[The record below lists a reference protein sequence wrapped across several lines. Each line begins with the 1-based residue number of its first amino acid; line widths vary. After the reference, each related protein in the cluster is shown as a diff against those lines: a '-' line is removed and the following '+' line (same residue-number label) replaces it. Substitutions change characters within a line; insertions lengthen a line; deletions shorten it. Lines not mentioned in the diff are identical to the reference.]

1 MLATL
6 KPTVYLDTVVANGA
20 MRASRGTVKLTGVAP
35 LHSNSDATDFHVL
48 VERSAEV
55 ILWNFRRLLVRG
67 REGKGINRKESRRK
81 EGGEV
86 RKDGNEHNWKGG
98 GEKESPEADH

>member
-1 MLATL
+1 M
-6 KPTVYLDTVVANGA
+6 KGERDEEEEEKTVISFSDAIVHPRTVMVEFLDTVVANGA

-55 ILWNFRRLLVRG
+55 ILWNFRRLLRVSSRIKK
-67 REGKGINRKESRRK
+67 RGKG
-81 EGGEV
+81 EV
-86 RKDGNEHNWKGG
+86 H
-98 GEKESPEADH
+98 